1 MQLSF
6 AALALV
12 RRARIITKTRYH
24 PFPTHQSNFK
34 RSTSNDSRCLLAAR
48 RGMDRLPEF
57 KLQAPPSLTN
67 LRAYMLKVFPRICV
81 M

>member
-1 MQLSF
+1 
-6 AALALV
+6 
-12 RRARIITKTRYH
+12 
-24 PFPTHQSNFK
+24 
-34 RSTSNDSRCLLAAR
+34 
-48 RGMDRLPEF
+48 MDRLPEF